1 VSRVALTVVILVV
14 AVTSGCGGSD
24 SGGGTPVSKAEYERR
39 IDAVGSDVPAWFN
52 DLRQIFFYHL
62 DLNQAGRDEAADHIE
77 LIQKRIRD
85 HADGLDG
92 VIPPEDAEAE
102 HDELIDA
109 LRDYAGELD
118 GFKKAMDAPSLSLA
132 EAGERIIDAGQAFE
146 KLGYGPWLTDD
157 AVRALPCPS
166 RATYSW
172 PRGPWCTE

>member
-1 VSRVALTVVILVV
+1 MVILVV

-24 SGGGTPVSKAEYERR
+24 SGGATLVSKAEYEQR
-39 IDAVGSDVPAWFN
+39 IDAVGSGVPAWFK
-52 DLRQIFFYHL
+52 DLSQIFFYQSG
-62 DLNQAGRDEAADHIE
+62 LNQAGRDEAADHIE

-92 VIPPEDAEAE
+92 MIPPEDAEAE

-118 GFKKAMDAPSLSLA
+118 GFKEGNGPVFELA
-132 EAGERIIDAGQAFE
+132 KTGERIIDAGQKFE

-157 AVRALPCPS
+157 AVSAVPCPS
-166 RATYSW
+166 QATYSW

>member
-1 VSRVALTVVILVV
+1 MSRVALTVVILVV

-24 SGGGTPVSKAEYERR
+24 SGGATLVSKAEYEQR
-39 IDAVGSDVPAWFN
+39 IDAVGSGVPAWFK
-52 DLRQIFFYHL
+52 DLSQILFYQF

-85 HADGLDG
+85 QADGLDG
-92 VIPPEDAEAE
+92 VIPPKDAEAE

-118 GFKKAMDAPSLSLA
+118 GSNNAMVLSLSSA
-132 EAGERIIDAGQAFE
+132 KAGERIIDAGQKFE

-157 AVRALPCPS
+157 AVSALPCP
-166 RATYSW
+166 RQATYSW